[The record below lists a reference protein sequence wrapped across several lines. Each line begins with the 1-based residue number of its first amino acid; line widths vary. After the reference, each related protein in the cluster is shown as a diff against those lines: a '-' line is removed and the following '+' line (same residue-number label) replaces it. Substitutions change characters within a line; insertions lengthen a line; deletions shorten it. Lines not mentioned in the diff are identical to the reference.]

1 MKKGKLYENMAN
13 IDEKY
18 IEEAMDISRFRVVR
32 KKKNFRSL
40 FILAA
45 TLSLML
51 CALIAIPLMKRG
63 DPNVTP
69 IIDADNFEIVE
80 KKIVAYTG
88 EGEESLQIPEGV
100 EEIANYAFLS
110 NENSKKIKVI
120 TLSSTVKS
128 ISENSFA
135 GCYEL
140 EELIIGENKNF
151 DKKDDLLLTS
161 NGEMILEY
169 LGDGS
174 EGYFEIPE
182 GVKYIAA
189 HSFQGQPLKNV
200 KFPSTLLY
208 IGYNAFAGCALE
220 KINIPENVIEIAD
233 GAFAWCTSVLELSYS
248 EKTLIGGTTFDVVP
262 AYLTMLAGGEMS
274 PSEEI
279 ARGISITDAFKKSN
293 GEIITEQIKDI
304 LDVYLSGEINENTF
318 CYGALFERQP
328 LPSGVTVPM
337 FDSLDFASLDLIE
350 RNWEAQTN
358 IAVRIPCGGGYDM
371 LIGFRL
377 YDRWDKLYWKDV
389 KWRAESIT
397 FVPTDVAAN
406 ADLII
411 GDWYIE
417 FEIDENTGAYNALTF
432 TSSDG
437 SISVYEYRFPSNRP
451 YNLIPSPDGKGF
463 IVEYWH
469 DNYCDFFVE
478 DLSGA
483 LYQTWWSF
491 KAPCVPYDT
500 RAYGRYIP
508 GSAGWNTDPETKDIW
523 TVKAEN
529 INGVFLINYITGDFD
544 KDNLLSYFDI
554 LYTGEEPIYEAEV
567 FYDGSDKYNTDI
579 VWVGYIREIRDG
591 AFIREY
597 YDPSLYNIKFDT
609 PHTWVG
615 FDDRI
620 RSEKELYAWRLDMN
634 GSIHDVGKD
643 FVLDDNTFSFYS
655 FPQNVDP
662 LNIEI
667 NVFEGDG
674 EHITAWGYCTEKQVI
689 FESVRTNYYVNVQTS
704 SGHLILLTLYS
715 YRDGDAPDYFER
727 VLVPLIE
734 SVRLCPKGAITEM
747 SATNDGE
754 KSILTVNFK
763 DSRGNAISGKLD
775 FAEIESASPI
785 TPGETVTWNP
795 VAYSFIGFV
804 NHYICEYTE
813 NGKTCY
819 YLYFEDLIKG
829 QTFVLEDGYFKRIG

>member
-1 MKKGKLYENMAN
+1 MKKGSLYEKMAN

-18 IEEAMDISRFRVVR
+18 IEEAAVLTRFRVLG
-32 KKKNFRSL
+32 KKRSFRSVIL
-40 FILAA
+40 LAA
-45 TLSLML
+45 TLSIMI
-51 CALIAIPLMKRG
+51 CAVIAIPLMRR
-63 DPNVTP
+63 N
-69 IIDADNFEIVE
+69 DAPVLDFEDFEIVE
-80 KKIVAYTG
+80 KTIVAYTG
-88 EGEESLQIPEGV
+88 DGVEELQIPEGV

-120 TLSSTVKS
+120 TLSSTVKG

-140 EELIIGENKNF
+140 EELIIGDNKNF
-151 DKKDDLLLTS
+151 EKKDDLLLTS
-161 NGEMILEY
+161 DGEMIIEY

-174 EGYFEIPE
+174 EGHFTVPE
-182 GVKYIAA
+182 GIKYIAA
-189 HSFQGQPLKNV
+189 HSFQGTALKTV
-200 KFPSTLLY
+200 DFPSTLLY
-208 IGYNAFAGCALE
+208 IGYNAFASCALE
-220 KINIPENVIEIAD
+220 SINIPENVIEIAD
-233 GAFAWCTSVLELSYS
+233 GAFAWCTSALTLSYS
-248 EKTLIGGTTFDVVP
+248 DSTLIGKTTFEVVP
-262 AYLTMLAGGEMS
+262 AYLTMLAGGMS

-279 ARGISITDAFKKSN
+279 ARGISITDAFRKSN

-304 LDVYLSGEINENTF
+304 LHVYSGGEISDNTF
-318 CYGALFERQP
+318 CYGAIYEGQP
-328 LPSGVTVPM
+328 LPDGVTIPM
-337 FDSLDFASLDLIE
+337 FDSLDFASLDMIE
-350 RNWEAQTN
+350 RNWESQTN
-358 IAVRIPCGGGYDM
+358 IGVRIPCTGGYDM
-371 LIGFRL
+371 IIGFRL

-406 ADLII
+406 ADLVI

-417 FEIDENTGAYNALTF
+417 FEIDESTGAYTALTF

-463 IVEYWH
+463 IVEYWY
-469 DNYCDFFVE
+469 DAICDFFVE

-508 GSAGWNTDPETKDIW
+508 GSAEWNTDPETKDVW
-523 TVKAEN
+523 PVKAEN

-544 KDNLLSYFDI
+544 KDNLLSFYDV
-554 LYTGEEPIYEAEV
+554 LYTGEEPELSGERL
-567 FYDGSDKYNTDI
+567 YDGADKYNTDI

-620 RSEKELYAWRLDMN
+620 RSEKELYAWRIDMN

-643 FVLDDNTFSFYS
+643 FTLDGNTFSFYS

-662 LNIEI
+662 LKVEI
-667 NVFEGDG
+667 NIFEGDG
-674 EHITAWGYCTEKQVI
+674 ENITAWGYCTEKQVI
-689 FESVRTNYYVNVQTS
+689 FDSVRTNYYVNVQTA

-715 YRDGDAPDYFER
+715 YRDGDAPDYFEK

-734 SVRLCPKGAITEM
+734 SVRLCPKVTITDM

-754 KSILTVNFK
+754 KSVATINFN
-763 DSRGNAISGKLD
+763 DSNGNTISGKLD
-775 FAEIESASPI
+775 LAEVENASPI
-785 TPGETVTWNP
+785 NRGETVTWKP
-795 VAYSFIGFV
+795 GEYSFIGFV

-813 NGKTCY
+813 NGKTDY
-819 YLYFEDLIKG
+819 YFYFEDRIKG
-829 QTFVLEDGYFKRIG
+829 QTFVLEDGNFKRIG